1 MIEMLFHDWLK
12 DDSKIILFDGGM
24 GSEIF
29 KRGIKPG
36 NLPDALNIDKSDVI
50 YEIHKAYYDA
60 GADMCQTNTFGAS
73 YLNLQI
79 YKLEN
84 KINEINKRALEIIKK
99 ACPPNHL
106 IVADIGPSGEFR
118 PPVGKASQDQWLS
131 SFIQQVNF
139 LENGVDLWHIETMS
153 DIEEMV
159 AAIEAIRGISTKPI
173 ISSMTYKKT
182 KRGFFTIMGDS
193 LEKCVQIQE
202 IANVDVI
209 GANCTLGS
217 KEMVELI
224 QELKNLTN
232 KPLSAKPNAGQPRID
247 SNNRAHYDQPIK
259 DFVSDIGKIIQLGT
273 KVVGGCCGTSPD
285 TIREIRKVIDS
296 L

>member
-1 MIEMLFHDWLK
+1 
-12 DDSKIILFDGGM
+12 
-24 GSEIF
+24 
-29 KRGIKPG
+29 
-36 NLPDALNIDKSDVI
+36 
-50 YEIHKAYYDA
+50 
-60 GADMCQTNTFGAS
+60 
-73 YLNLQI
+73 
-79 YKLEN
+79 
-84 KINEINKRALEIIKK
+84 
-99 ACPPNHL
+99 
-106 IVADIGPSGEFR
+106 
-118 PPVGKASQDQWLS
+118 QDQWVS
-131 SFIQQVNF
+131 SFTKQVNF

-159 AAIEAIRGISTKPI
+159 AAIEAIRNISTKPI

-217 KEMVELI
+217 NEMVELI
-224 QELKNLTN
+224 KELKNLTN

-247 SNNRAHYDQPIK
+247 SNNIAHYDQPIK
-259 DFVSDIGKIIQLGT
+259 DFVSDIKEIIQLGA

-285 TIREIRKVIDS
+285 SIREIKKVIDS

>member
-1 MIEMLFHDWLK
+1 MLFHDWLK
-12 DDSKIILFDGGM
+12 DDSKIVLFDGGM
-24 GSEIF
+24 GTEIF
-29 KRGIKPG
+29 KRGITPG
-36 NLPDALNIDKSDVI
+36 KLPDTLNIENPDVI
-50 YEIHKAYYDA
+50 YEIHKAYYDV
-60 GADMCQTNTFGAS
+60 GADMCQSNTFGAS
-73 YLNLQI
+73 FINLQT

-84 KINEINKRALEIIKK
+84 QIKEINKRALEIIKK
-99 ACPPNHL
+99 ACPPNRL
-106 IVADIGPSGEFR
+106 IVADIGPSGQFR
-118 PPVGKASQDQWLS
+118 PPVGKATPDQWVS
-131 SFIQQVNF
+131 SFTKQVNI

-159 AAIEAIRGISTKPI
+159 AAIEAIRSISTKPI
-173 ISSMTYKKT
+173 ISSMTYKQT

-202 IANVDVI
+202 NAHVDVI

-217 KEMVELI
+217 NEMVHLI
-224 QELKNLTN
+224 KELKSLTDR
-232 KPLSAKPNAGQPRID
+232 PISAKPNAGQPRID
-247 SNNRAHYDQPIK
+247 SNSRAHYDQPIK
-259 DFVSDIGKIIQLGT
+259 DFVSDIREIIQLGA

>member
-1 MIEMLFHDWLK
+1 MIFHEWLK

-29 KRGIKPG
+29 KRGIRPG
-36 NLPDALNIDKSDVI
+36 KLPDTLNIENSDVI

-60 GADMCQTNTFGAS
+60 GADMCQSNTFGAS

-84 KINEINKRALEIIKK
+84 QIEEINTRALDIIKK

-106 IVADIGPSGEFR
+106 VVADIGPSGEFR
-118 PPVGKASQDQWLS
+118 PPVGKATPDQWVS
-131 SFIQQVNF
+131 SFTKQANI
-139 LENGVDLWHIETMS
+139 LEDGVDLWHIETMS

-159 AAIEAIRGISTKPI
+159 AAIEAIKSISKKPI
-173 ISSMTYKKT
+173 ISSMTYKQT

-193 LEKCVQIQE
+193 LKKCVQIQE
-202 IANVDVI
+202 NANVDVI

-217 KEMVELI
+217 DEMVHLI
-224 QELKNLTN
+224 KELKNLTDR
-232 KPLSAKPNAGQPRID
+232 PISAKPNAGQPRID

-259 DFVSDIGKIIQLGT
+259 DFVSDIREIIQLGA

>member
-1 MIEMLFHDWLK
+1 MLFHDWLK

-24 GSEIF
+24 GTEIF
-29 KRGIKPG
+29 KRGIKPR
-36 NLPDALNIDKSDVI
+36 NLPDALNIDKSEII

-84 KINEINKRALEIIKK
+84 QIDEINQRALELIKR
-99 ACPPNHL
+99 ACPPNRL
-106 IVADIGPSGEFR
+106 IVGDIGPSGEFR
-118 PPVGKASQDQWLS
+118 PPVGKVSQDQWVS
-131 SFIQQVNF
+131 SFTKQVNF

-159 AAIEAIRGISTKPI
+159 AAIEAIRNISTKPI

-217 KEMVELI
+217 NEMVELI
-224 QELKNLTN
+224 KELKNLTN

-247 SNNRAHYDQPIK
+247 SNNIAHYDQPIK
-259 DFVSDIGKIIQLGT
+259 DFVSDIKEIIQLGA

-285 TIREIRKVIDS
+285 SIREIKKVIDS

>member
-1 MIEMLFHDWLK
+1 MIFHDWLK
-12 DDSKIILFDGGM
+12 DDSKIVLFDGGM

-36 NLPDALNIDKSDVI
+36 KLPDTLNIENPEII

-60 GADMCQTNTFGAS
+60 GADMCQSNTFGAS
-73 YLNLQI
+73 FINLQTYNVENQI
-79 YKLEN
+79 KQINEQALEN
-84 KINEINKRALEIIKK
+84 IKK
-99 ACPPNHL
+99 ACPPNQL
-106 IVADIGPSGEFR
+106 IVADIGPSGQFR
-118 PPVGKASQDQWLS
+118 PPVGKATPDQWVS
-131 SFIQQVNF
+131 SFTKQASH

-153 DIEEMV
+153 DILEMS
-159 AAIEAIRGISTKPI
+159 AAIEAIRSISKKPI

-193 LEKCVQIQE
+193 LEKCVRIQE
-202 IANVDVI
+202 KADVEVI

-217 KEMVELI
+217 DEMVDLI
-224 QELKNLTN
+224 KELKSLTD
-232 KPLSAKPNAGQPRID
+232 KPISAKPNAGQPRID
-247 SNNRAHYDQPIK
+247 SNNRAYYDQPIK
-259 DFVSDIGKIIQLGT
+259 DFVSDVSQIIQLGA
-273 KVVGGCCGTSPD
+273 KIVGGCCGTSPE

>member
-1 MIEMLFHDWLK
+1 MLFHDWLK

-29 KRGIKPG
+29 KRGITPG
-36 NLPDALNIDKSDVI
+36 RLPDTLNIEKPDII
-50 YEIHKAYYDA
+50 YEIHKAYYDV
-60 GADMCQTNTFGAS
+60 GADMCQSNTFGAS

-79 YKLEN
+79 YKVEN
-84 KINEINKRALEIIKK
+84 QIKEINERALDNIKK
-99 ACPPNHL
+99 ACPPNRL

-118 PPVGKASQDQWLS
+118 PPVGKASPDQWVS
-131 SFIQQVNF
+131 SFTKQANI

-153 DIEEMV
+153 DIEEML
-159 AAIEAIRGISTKPI
+159 AAIEAIRKTSTKPI

-193 LEKCVQIQE
+193 LEKCVRTQE
-202 IANVDVI
+202 NAGVDVI

-217 KEMVELI
+217 DEMVHLI
-224 QELKNLTN
+224 KELKNITDT
-232 KPLSAKPNAGQPRID
+232 PISAKPNAGQPRID
-247 SNNRAHYDQPIK
+247 SNNRAYYDQPVK
-259 DFVSDIGKIIQLGT
+259 DFVSDIHQIIKLGAKI
-273 KVVGGCCGTSPD
+273 VGGCCGTTPD

>member
-1 MIEMLFHDWLK
+1 MLFHDWLK

-29 KRGIKPG
+29 KRGITPG
-36 NLPDALNIDKSDVI
+36 RLPDTLNIEKPDII
-50 YEIHKAYYDA
+50 YEIHKAYYDV
-60 GADMCQTNTFGAS
+60 GADMCQSNTFGAS

-79 YKLEN
+79 YKVEN
-84 KINEINKRALEIIKK
+84 QIKEINERALDNIKK
-99 ACPPNHL
+99 ACPPNRL

-118 PPVGKASQDQWLS
+118 PPVGKASPDQWVS
-131 SFIQQVNF
+131 SFTKQANI

-153 DIEEMV
+153 DIEEMLV
-159 AAIEAIRGISTKPI
+159 AIEAIRKTSTKPI

-193 LEKCVQIQE
+193 LEKCVRIQE
-202 IANVDVI
+202 NAGVDII

-217 KEMVELI
+217 DEMVHLI
-224 QELKNLTN
+224 KELKSITDT
-232 KPLSAKPNAGQPRID
+232 PISAKPNAGQPRID
-247 SNNRAHYDQPIK
+247 SNNRAYYDQPVK
-259 DFVSDIGKIIQLGT
+259 DFVSDIHQIIKLGAKI
-273 KVVGGCCGTSPD
+273 VGGCCGTTPD